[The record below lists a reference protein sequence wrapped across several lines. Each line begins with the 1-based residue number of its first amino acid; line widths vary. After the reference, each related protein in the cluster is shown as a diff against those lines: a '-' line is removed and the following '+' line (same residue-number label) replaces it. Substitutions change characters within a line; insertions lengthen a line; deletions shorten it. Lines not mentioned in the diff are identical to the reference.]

1 MFKKKIEFSEKDA
14 ALKEMLAARN
24 ELERARQMFNYAT
37 NEYFEIANT
46 ELTIAELKYNVAFT
60 KLKKGKKLIPD
71 AFLETKNIEEIRG
84 IYIPFWFFDCEIEG
98 TLNALTEQKNRTRGF
113 NATIITTK
121 YYNVSRNGKISY
133 NKVPIDGSTH
143 FQDHYK

>member
-60 KLKKGKKLIPD
+60 KLKKLCADKVDLPSI
-71 AFLETKNIEEIRG
+71 G
-84 IYIPFWFFDCEIEG
+84 IIH
-98 TLNALTEQKNRTRGF
+98 
-113 NATIITTK
+113 
-121 YYNVSRNGKISY
+121 SY
-133 NKVPIDGSTH
+133 ELA
-143 FQDHYK
+143 